1 MTDHPVVL
9 DPSPTYVGLK
19 SPAALLRRG
28 SESAPVRTFTFAGGI
43 TNDDRPLAVERPVQV
58 AFGDVPFGVMML
70 TPRDLEDFAYGFSLT
85 EGVIGEPA
93 DLRGTTIVED
103 EGGLVL
109 RIALT
114 GTRLHAHLARKRA
127 LSGRTSC
134 GLCGIEDLS
143 ALRRASATEGETAP
157 TIRLAAIRDAL
168 AELDTRQPL
177 NIETRAV
184 HGAAWC
190 GFDGALGPVREDVGR
205 HNALDKLLGAL
216 LRDGTRPDAGFVLI
230 TSRASFEMVEKV
242 ATFGCRT
249 LVSISAPTALALD
262 RAVALDV
269 TLLGVARRDAVT
281 AFHGSE
287 RIVVDES

>member
-1 MTDHPVVL
+1 MTDQPVFS
-9 DPSPTYVGLK
+9 DSRPTHGGLNN
-19 SPAALLRRG
+19 PVALLQG
-28 SESAPVRTFTFAGGI
+28 SSASAPVRTFTFSGDVADGH
-43 TNDDRPLAVERPVQV
+43 RPLAVERAVQV
-58 AFGDVPFGVMML
+58 TFGDVPFGVMML

-85 EGVIGEPA
+85 EGVIGKPA
-93 DLRGTTIVED
+93 DLRGITVAEN
-103 EGGLVL
+103 EEGLVL

-114 GTRLHAHLARKRA
+114 GPRLHAHLARKRA

-143 ALRRASATEGETAP
+143 ALRRASAAEGETP
-157 TIRLAAIRDAL
+157 PSIRLAAIRDAL
-168 AELDTRQPL
+168 AALDTRQPL
-177 NIETRAV
+177 NIETRSV

-205 HNALDKLLGAL
+205 HNALDKLVGAL

-249 LVSISAPTALALD
+249 LVSISAPTALALE
-262 RAVALDV
+262 RARGLNL
-269 TLLGVARRDAVT
+269 TLIGIARRDAVT
-281 AFHGSE
+281 AFHGAE
-287 RIVVDES
+287 RILVDG